1 MLPEH
6 VTRDLRYLEIYTA
19 RKMRN
24 LRAGTF
30 TSRSR
35 GSGFDFDQHRPYRTG
50 DDVRRIDWN
59 VTARFRQPFVRE
71 THAERELNVV
81 VALDLS
87 ASMSFGT
94 ARLDKRE
101 LMLYIAACFAFSAAA
116 DQINLGL
123 IAFGDRVLQYWPPR
137 RSKGRAWRAL
147 DELWR
152 LDAATGPTRLAPVAA
167 FLQKRLRHES
177 VVFVVSDFL
186 ADEAVPDSPE
196 IRLLA
201 ATHDVVGVV
210 VLDPSEV
217 DLFDSSGEI
226 RVRDPESGRRRRL
239 VLTGRT
245 RRRYRDAMAR
255 HRTRLTE
262 AFFAAGMDHTFLM
275 DRTPR
280 EGGDDSVASGGPPSR
295 TTGGTATRPVPIV
308 EPLME
313 LFGARRR
320 MR

>member
-35 GSGFDFDQHRPYRTG
+35 GPGFDFDRHRPYRTG

-59 VTARFRQPFVRE
+59 VTARLRQPFVRE

-101 LMLYIAACFAFSAAA
+101 LVLYIAACFAFSAAA

-123 IAFGDRVLQYWPPR
+123 LAFGDRVLQYWPPR

-152 LDAATGPTRLAPVAA
+152 LNSPDGPTCLAPVAA
-167 FLQKRLRHES
+167 FLQKRLRQAS
-177 VVFVVSDFL
+177 VVFIVSDFL
-186 ADEAVPDSPE
+186 ADEAPEGSPDV
-196 IRLLA
+196 RLLA
-201 ATHDVVGVV
+201 ATHDVVAVV
-210 VLDPSEV
+210 VQDPSEV
-217 DLFDSSGEI
+217 DLFDSAGEI
-226 RVRDPESGRRRRL
+226 RVRDPESGTRRRL
-239 VLTGRT
+239 ALTPRN
-245 RRRYRDAMAR
+245 RRRYRAAMSE
-255 HRTRLTE
+255 HRARLTE
-262 AFFAAGMDHTFLM
+262 AFFEAGMDHTFLM
-275 DRTPR
+275 DRSGKT
-280 EGGDDSVASGGPPSR
+280 GDAEASPSGSLQR
-295 TTGGTATRPVPIV
+295 AVPIV

-313 LFGARRR
+313 LFSMRRR
-320 MR
+320 LR